1 MVERGHSFVSV
12 HTFIAFSFLSDQ
24 RKMVHG
30 LSITAP
36 RTELDELE
44 RERREMT
51 DKEREQSIADVYG
64 TRKPVQET
72 PELVADMLRDMQ
84 EALDKVEGDRQ
95 SHEYQTARWRLP
107 DLVNS
112 DDFHL
117 MFLRSEFFDAK
128 EAAKK
133 MVKYWK
139 TKVKLFG
146 EEIAYRPKVR
156 LDDLSDEDL
165 ATLKNDGLVL
175 LPDKDGANRTIL
187 VSTRQ
192 NYVYDEKE
200 NIARLYWYL
209 FEVASEDVSTQQNGL
224 ACILFDDGEYSIR
237 HHYDRKLD
245 RLIMRTIHSF
255 PIRIVGV
262 HHCFDDKRMRII
274 IPFVLFMLGNRIKA
288 RYRYYD
294 GRDDTR
300 ESGLHSC
307 GIPMG
312 ILPVRMGGDLE
323 FSPVSWI
330 EDRRGLE
337 A

>member
-133 MVKYWK
+133 MVTY
-139 TKVKLFG
+139 
-146 EEIAYRPKVR
+146 YRY
-156 LDDLSDEDL
+156 
-165 ATLKNDGLVL
+165 
-175 LPDKDGANRTIL
+175 LPAQT
-187 VSTRQ
+187 Q
-192 NYVYDEKE
+192 
-200 NIARLYWYL
+200 
-209 FEVASEDVSTQQNGL
+209 SEGRYGPLGHFCPSGN
-224 ACILFDDGEYSIR
+224 ILFHFCPY
-237 HHYDRKLD
+237 
-245 RLIMRTIHSF
+245 
-255 PIRIVGV
+255 
-262 HHCFDDKRMRII
+262 
-274 IPFVLFMLGNRIKA
+274 
-288 RYRYYD
+288 
-294 GRDDTR
+294 
-300 ESGLHSC
+300 
-307 GIPMG
+307 
-312 ILPVRMGGDLE
+312 LPSDCV
-323 FSPVSWI
+323 
-330 EDRRGLE
+330 
-337 A
+337 